1 VDIKGK
7 CMNNKIPNL
16 PILSD
21 LNASR
26 KDGFSMVYLVHGTG
40 MDKAGWLGYARR
52 YLYFPIMTIKTGS
65 KGKIDNTDFCIL

>member
-1 VDIKGK
+1 
-7 CMNNKIPNL
+7 
-16 PILSD
+16 